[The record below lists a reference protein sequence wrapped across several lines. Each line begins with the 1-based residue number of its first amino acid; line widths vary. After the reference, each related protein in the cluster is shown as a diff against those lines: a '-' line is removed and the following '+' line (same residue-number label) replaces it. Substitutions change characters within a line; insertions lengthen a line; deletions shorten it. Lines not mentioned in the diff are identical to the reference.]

1 MTLMLAGVEE
11 VAASVVAAAASMVV
25 VSAAVACMPVASTAV
40 QDAIMEAVVATPDVL
55 IPPTQ

>member
-1 MTLMLAGVEE
+1 MTPMLAVVE

>member
-1 MTLMLAGVEE
+1 MTPMLAVVG

-25 VSAAVACMPVASTAV
+25 VSVAVACMPGGSTVV
-40 QDAIMEAVVATPDVL
+40 QEGITAAVATPDVL